1 MGYLIKNIL
10 AFLIILCRSHCK
22 HWLGWREYT

>member
-10 AFLIILCRSHCK
+10 AFLIILYHTHCK
-22 HWLGWREYT
+22 HWLGWRECI